1 MKYLIALCCLINGI
15 SWSLHSRIFP
25 EPEKIQPLKGAYAIN
40 GSLLLP
46 SSEDTRAIVNLFH
59 EIFEQ
64 ELQLHIGVSEKST
77 VALCKA
83 PNLPAEGYFIEIR
96 PEQIHIEYADQ
107 SGLIYAFQTLRQW
120 ITSSEII
127 EAVLI
132 HDAPKFVYRGMHL
145 DCSRHFYTIQELE
158 QVIDQMAALKL
169 NRFHWHLTDD
179 QGWRLE
185 IKQYPKLTAIG
196 AWRDSTVEGHYSK
209 VPRTYEKK
217 RYGGF
222 YTQDEAKKLVQY
234 AAQRG
239 IVVIPEIE
247 MPGHARAAIAAYP
260 ELSCTGATMP
270 VEGLWGVFD
279 DVFCSKDYA
288 IDFLKNVLDE
298 VVAIFPSET
307 IHIGG
312 DEAPKVRWK
321 SCTKCKDN
329 LRAHGLKDEHE
340 LQRYFIEQMEK
351 HLRQKG
357 RKLMGWDEILEG
369 GLAANAQVMSWRGEE
384 GGIQAAKAGHYVVMT
399 PTSHCYFDYYQS
411 SHPDEPLAIGGYLPL
426 EKVYNYNPIPQQLT
440 EAEGKFILGT
450 QANIWTEYLP
460 DMNAV
465 NYHTFPRLIALAE
478 VAWSRN
484 KPGYDAFVP
493 AMATHYLPRLT
504 QAGIRFSSAFVD
516 VKMDL
521 KQVPNGLEYRPKS
534 PLNVSC
540 TSDERNSKAVID
552 RLELE
557 RTSEAMVRQFPVT
570 TWYNGTAY
578 RTTNYTYTTHLALG
592 RSIHFLTPPN
602 AKYNV
607 HDSLGLTNGIT
618 GSLPWRGDQWLGFS
632 EDTIRF
638 VLDLQTKTDFNTLQ
652 LGTLNDPGSW
662 IYRPLEVQVE
672 YSNNGKKFKKCC
684 SIQVNEDRILIRKK
698 MKARYLRFTVINT
711 TEVAEG
717 LPGAGTTPWTFL
729 DELIIT
735 R

>member
-1 MKYLIALCCLINGI
+1 
-15 SWSLHSRIFP
+15 
-25 EPEKIQPLKGAYAIN
+25 
-40 GSLLLP
+40 
-46 SSEDTRAIVNLFH
+46 
-59 EIFEQ
+59 
-64 ELQLHIGVSEKST
+64 
-77 VALCKA
+77 
-83 PNLPAEGYFIEIR
+83 
-96 PEQIHIEYADQ
+96 
-107 SGLIYAFQTLRQW
+107 
-120 ITSSEII
+120 
-127 EAVLI
+127 
-132 HDAPKFVYRGMHL
+132 
-145 DCSRHFYTIQELE
+145 
-158 QVIDQMAALKL
+158 
-169 NRFHWHLTDD
+169 
-179 QGWRLE
+179 
-185 IKQYPKLTAIG
+185 
-196 AWRDSTVEGHYSK
+196 
-209 VPRTYEKK
+209 
-217 RYGGF
+217 
-222 YTQDEAKKLVQY
+222 
-234 AAQRG
+234 
-239 IVVIPEIE
+239 
-247 MPGHARAAIAAYP
+247 
-260 ELSCTGATMP
+260 
-270 VEGLWGVFD
+270 
-279 DVFCSKDYA
+279 
-288 IDFLKNVLDE
+288 
-298 VVAIFPSET
+298 
-307 IHIGG
+307 
-312 DEAPKVRWK
+312 
-321 SCTKCKDN
+321 
-329 LRAHGLKDEHE
+329 
-340 LQRYFIEQMEK
+340 
-351 HLRQKG
+351 
-357 RKLMGWDEILEG
+357 
-369 GLAANAQVMSWRGEE
+369 
-384 GGIQAAKAGHYVVMT
+384 MT

-460 DMNAV
+460 DINAV
-465 NYHTFPRLIALAE
+465 YYHTFPRLIALAE

-484 KPGYDAFVP
+484 NPGYDAFVP
-493 AMATHYLPRLT
+493 AMATYYLPRLT

-516 VKMDL
+516 VKMDV
-521 KQVPNGLEYRPKS
+521 KQVPNGLEYRPNS

-540 TSDERNSKAVID
+540 TSGEHNPQTAID

-592 RSIHFLTPPN
+592 RSIQFLTPPN
-602 AKYNV
+602 AKYNE

-638 VLDLQTKTDFNTLQ
+638 VLDLQTKTYFSTIQ

-684 SIQVNEDRILIRKK
+684 SIQVKEDRILIQKK